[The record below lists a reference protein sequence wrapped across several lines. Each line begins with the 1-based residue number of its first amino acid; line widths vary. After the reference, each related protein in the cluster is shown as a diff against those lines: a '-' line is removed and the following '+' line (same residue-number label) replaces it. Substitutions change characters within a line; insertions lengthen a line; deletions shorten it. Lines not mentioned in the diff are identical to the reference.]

1 MMIRYIRN
9 GSSAS
14 VTPSVAVGRPTA
26 QYTIEDAVRMVRN
39 SFLET
44 IAKMDMVE

>member
-14 VTPSVAVGRPTA
+14 ATPSGAVGRPTA
-26 QYTIEDAVRMVRN
+26 QYTIEDVVRMVSN

-44 IAKMDMVE
+44 IAKIDMVE